1 MINESFIFQSPKFN
15 SDEDYLN
22 EEEAIFKV
30 FQSTFDK
37 GDMQDDFDID
47 YLYYL
52 NNQNSKDKAQGKDL
66 ESINSNRNGLL
77 LMDDYEAVYDKFIG
91 MKESNMIRPEENIP
105 NKPLFYFNLDNNQNK
120 FKPPVNKEKE
130 EMIVVEIQNEFNKD
144 KTKDLST
151 KPLEEIKIE
160 KKKGKD
166 ETKILKEKDIK
177 QKRHRRKK
185 YCREKVSTEDRCFPF
200 TTGKGIISFL
210 NINEEF
216 KLSNI
221 YSNSSQSGIFQTS
234 PSIFSNKE
242 NSGIQ
247 DENMGINKNN
257 NEEFSNNTEQI
268 INSNDFDFKFVTK
281 KYYISSD
288 GKKKRVKKK
297 RKYKPDDIRKKI
309 KVKFHKTLKNIINQN
324 LKKVCSKEFFDF
336 LPQCFISNVTKKTN
350 AKYLE
355 LPLSELLSTN
365 FLKELNKED
374 YRNSKVDYNK
384 YKKNKE
390 VLRYLEEN
398 PDICERSGFD
408 AIKDKKYKDVLK
420 AYFASSQF
428 EESLYQLKEQNE
440 SPEYIREYI
449 KKAKTYISF
458 YCNVKNK
465 VEEEDEV
472 EDEYEE
478 NDEDEKNNEDN

>member
-1 MINESFIFQSPKFN
+1 MINESFIFQSPRSN

-30 FQSTFDK
+30 FQSTLDK
-37 GDMQDDFDID
+37 GDMQDDFDMD

-52 NNQNSKDKAQGKDL
+52 NNQNSKDIVPEK
-66 ESINSNRNGLL
+66 ESESLNSEGNGFL
-77 LMDDYEAVYDKFIG
+77 LMDDYEAAYDKFVG
-91 MKESNMIRPEENIP
+91 MKEPNMIRPEENIQ
-105 NKPLFYFNLDNNQNK
+105 NKPLLYFNLDNNQNK
-120 FKPPVNKEKE
+120 FKSPVNKEKE
-130 EMIVVEIQNEFNKD
+130 EMIYIEIQNDFIKD
-144 KTKDLST
+144 KAKDIST
-151 KPLEEIKIE
+151 KPLEEVKIE
-160 KKKGKD
+160 KKKEKD
-166 ETKILKEKDIK
+166 ETKILKEKNVK

-221 YSNSSQSGIFQTS
+221 YSTSSPSGMSQTS

-242 NSGIQ
+242 NSVMQ
-247 DENMGINKNN
+247 DETMGINKSN
-257 NEEFSNNTEQI
+257 NEEVSNNTEQI
-268 INSNDFDFKFVTK
+268 TNSNDFDFKFVTK

-309 KVKFHKTLKNIINQN
+309 KVRFHKTLKNILNQN

-355 LPLSELLSTN
+355 LPLSELLSTD

-398 PDICERSGFD
+398 PDICERSGFNE
-408 AIKDKKYKDVLK
+408 IKDKKYKDVLK

-458 YCNVKNK
+458 YCNAKNK

-472 EDEYEE
+472 EDENEE
-478 NDEDEKNNEDN
+478 DDEDEKINEDN